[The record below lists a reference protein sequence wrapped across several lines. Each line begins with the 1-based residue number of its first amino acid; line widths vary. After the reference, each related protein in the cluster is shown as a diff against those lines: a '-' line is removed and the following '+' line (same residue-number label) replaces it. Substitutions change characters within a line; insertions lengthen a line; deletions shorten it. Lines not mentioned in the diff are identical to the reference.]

1 MKSLNEIRNDLANI
15 RYYYARKEV
24 FDKAELSIGKNA
36 ITEVAKKY
44 NVAIRNAPPRLYD
57 LYISLYIMN
66 NTQESLAAEMNYSLQ
81 NIQLHHTNLVQFLQ
95 KSITE

>member
-1 MKSLNEIRNDLANI
+1 MKPLNEIRSDLANI

-24 FDKAELSIGKNA
+24 FDKAEISIGKNA
-36 ITEVAKKY
+36 VADVAKKY
-44 NVAIRNAPPRLYD
+44 NAAIRTAPPRLYD

-81 NIQLHHTNLVQFLQ
+81 NIQLHHTNLVLFLQ
-95 KSITE
+95 KQITE

>member
-1 MKSLNEIRNDLANI
+1 MKPLNEIRSDLANI

-24 FDKAELSIGKNA
+24 FDKAEISIGKNA
-36 ITEVAKKY
+36 VIDVAKKY
-44 NVAIRNAPPRLYD
+44 NAAIRTAPPRLYD

-81 NIQLHHTNLVQFLQ
+81 NIQLHHTNLVLFLQ
-95 KSITE
+95 KQISE

>member
-1 MKSLNEIRNDLANI
+1 MKPLNEIRSDLANI

-24 FDKAELSIGKNA
+24 FDKAEIFVGKNA
-36 ITEVAKKY
+36 VIDVAKKY
-44 NVAIRNAPPRLYD
+44 NAAIRTAPPRLYD

-81 NIQLHHTNLVQFLQ
+81 NIQLHHTNLVLFLQ
-95 KSITE
+95 KQITE